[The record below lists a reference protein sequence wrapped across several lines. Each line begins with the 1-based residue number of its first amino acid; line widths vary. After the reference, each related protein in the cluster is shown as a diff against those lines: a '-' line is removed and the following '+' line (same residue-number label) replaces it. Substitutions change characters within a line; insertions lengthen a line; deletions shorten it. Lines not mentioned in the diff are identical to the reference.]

1 VGFLYRWIRVG
12 LSCVALA
19 AGCGSAAAGEAL
31 DVERYVEIVLR
42 SHPSAAQA
50 SGLQA
55 AAEAEQTVARL
66 FPDPVFEYSRGTGR
80 STDGTG
86 SSARETGYSLSQ
98 TIPWPGTFSAGI
110 RAGDRA
116 ADGLRAGADA
126 VRWELEVAARE
137 AFARLEG
144 SRSMLDIAR
153 AAEEDARSLRDL
165 VARRAE
171 LGESRESDRIKA
183 AVEWLRQ
190 QRNLTAAERG
200 AGAIETIVRTL
211 AVETLPHPLE
221 IKVTTHPPLPALDR
235 DAIAARLV
243 ERNPRA
249 RAARAEAER
258 QNALLSAARR
268 GRMPDLGLTLFQ
280 ENEIDREG
288 DGVLLGIRLPLW
300 NANRG
305 DIARARSAA
314 EVSGAEAGSVRISLA
329 AELEGRLRDLQIAGE
344 QARLLD
350 SELLPAA
357 TRSVELA
364 RFSYEE
370 GETSLLDLL
379 DAQRTYR
386 DTQREAIEAHLSL
399 ALALTEVQRLVG
411 PDFNPWR

>member
-1 VGFLYRWIRVG
+1 
-12 LSCVALA
+12 
-19 AGCGSAAAGEAL
+19 
-31 DVERYVEIVLR
+31 
-42 SHPSAAQA
+42 
-50 SGLQA
+50 
-55 AAEAEQTVARL
+55 
-66 FPDPVFEYSRGTGR
+66 
-80 STDGTG
+80 
-86 SSARETGYSLSQ
+86 
-98 TIPWPGTFSAGI
+98 
-110 RAGDRA
+110 
-116 ADGLRAGADA
+116 
-126 VRWELEVAARE
+126 
-137 AFARLEG
+137 
-144 SRSMLDIAR
+144 
-153 AAEEDARSLRDL
+153 
-165 VARRAE
+165 
-171 LGESRESDRIKA
+171 
-183 AVEWLRQ
+183 
-190 QRNLTAAERG
+190 
-200 AGAIETIVRTL
+200 
-211 AVETLPHPLE
+211 
-221 IKVTTHPPLPALDR
+221 
-235 DAIAARLV
+235 
-243 ERNPRA
+243 
-249 RAARAEAER
+249 
-258 QNALLSAARR
+258 
-268 GRMPDLGLTLFQ
+268 MPDLGLTLFQ